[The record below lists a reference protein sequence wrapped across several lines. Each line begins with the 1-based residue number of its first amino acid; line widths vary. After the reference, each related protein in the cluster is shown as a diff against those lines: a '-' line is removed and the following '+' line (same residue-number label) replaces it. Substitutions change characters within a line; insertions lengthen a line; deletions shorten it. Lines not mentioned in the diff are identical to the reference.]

1 MHVEF
6 IFISWEINLG
16 KCTKKKKKKTWGK
29 NHLGDTFTEE
39 YVENVY

>member
-16 KCTKKKKKKTWGK
+16 KCTKKKKKTWGK